1 MKLHMFLFLFYCQ
14 IFEPQI
20 LPDRSDIKFQ
30 AQFLVTRR
38 KEKQGVR

>member
-1 MKLHMFLFLFYCQ
+1 MKLHMFLFYCQ